1 MEADERKKFLSK
13 LKMTVGIVVATIL
26 VVLLLIYAVK
36 VFLLVFAGA
45 LVAIFFRAVAGW
57 LSGFTHLPM
66 KASLPI
72 SVIGVL
78 AIWAGLILLLQPKV
92 SQQVETL
99 KKQVPQ
105 AAKELEGKLQ
115 KYQTG
120 RFVLRQLPFDIS
132 ATGSDNASQGNTTS
146 SDAAQRRQADN
157 SGNKKQDSGADS
169 NSIRKML
176 KSFFSTT
183 LGVLGDFY
191 VILLLGAF
199 FIANPS
205 PYKKGIIRLVP
216 QRKRQRAG
224 EVIDA
229 TGITLKRWLFGK
241 LISMLVV
248 AILTVIG
255 LWIMGVPLFITLAI
269 LAGLLSFIPNFG
281 PLMAI
286 VPAFLVAYVQE
297 PSLGFWVIGLYVVIQ
312 AIESNL
318 ITPIIMRRQIQIP
331 LAMTL
336 FSQVL
341 LALLI
346 GGLGLIF
353 ATPIIATFMV
363 IIQMLYIEDT
373 LGDRD
378 LEVRGEK
385 LARQQE

>member
-1 MEADERKKFLSK
+1 MEADERKRFLSK
-13 LKMTVGIVVATIL
+13 LKITVGIVGATTL
-26 VVLLLIYAVK
+26 VILLLIYAVK

-45 LVAIFFRAVAGW
+45 MVAIFFRAVAGW

-78 AIWAGLILLLQPKV
+78 AIWAGLIIVLQPKV
-92 SQQVETL
+92 SKQVETL

-115 KYQTG
+115 QSQTG
-120 RFVLRQLPFDIS
+120 RFVLKQLPFDIS
-132 ATGSDNASQGNTTS
+132 SAGSDNSSQENTTS
-146 SDAAQRRQADN
+146 SDAMQRRQKDSGGNEKQN
-157 SGNKKQDSGADS
+157 SGGGSS
-169 NSIRKML
+169 SIRKMV
-176 KSFFSTT
+176 KNFFSTT

-199 FIANPS
+199 FMANPS

-216 QRKRQRAG
+216 QKKRQRAG

-229 TGITLKRWLFGK
+229 TGITLKMWLFGK

-269 LAGLLSFIPNFG
+269 IAGLLSFIPNFG

-286 VPAFLVAYVQE
+286 VPAFLVAYVQQ
-297 PSLGFWVIGLYVVIQ
+297 PSLGFWVIGLYVLIQ

-318 ITPIIMRRQIQIP
+318 ITPIIMRRQIQVP

-373 LGDRD
+373 LGDRE

-385 LARQQE
+385 LAKQQE